1 MVCSGVRVRWAPP
14 ALSLRLLR
22 DFDQVFATDTAR
34 IPTDALNNYGLW
46 LTYLDRMQ
54 EASTVYREVL
64 HRDPGWTPLLSTTWR
79 SLRFLTT
86 VYRLHK
92 TR

>member
-1 MVCSGVRVRWAPP
+1 MSLGLDDRMTVDGLFWRSRALGASGFVAEAV
-14 ALSLRLLR
+14 R

-64 HRDPGWTPLLSTTWR
+64 RARPR
-79 SLRFLTT
+79 
-86 VYRLHK
+86 
-92 TR
+92 